1 MDYPISG
8 LTVSDIAG
16 VNGALQ
22 PTVQKRVTF
31 YVGTRGPF
39 YLTYD
44 QAAYNPEKVI
54 ADVQAEVSRL
64 KQIDAGLGVQ

>member
-8 LTVSDIAG
+8 LSVSDIAG

-39 YLTYD
+39 YLTYE
-44 QAAYNPEKVI
+44 QAAYSADQVI
-54 ADVQAEVSRL
+54 TDVQAEISRL

>member
-1 MDYPISG
+1 MDYSITG

-16 VNGALQ
+16 INAALQ
-22 PTVQKRVTF
+22 PTTSKRVTF

-39 YLTYD
+39 YLTYQ
-44 QAAYNPEKVI
+44 QAEYSADKVI
-54 ADVQAEVSRL
+54 EDVQAEVSRL